1 MNAKLAAAVLLA
13 MLQYVNVSVGELD
26 YLPHGVE
33 VTARWLSALL
43 GTGLAAAIGAE
54 FMARRGGGNGGG

>member
-1 MNAKLAAAVLLA
+1 MNLKLAAAIALA
-13 MLQYVNVSVGELD
+13 MLQYVNASADGLD
-26 YLPHGVE
+26 YLPHDII

-54 FMARRGGGNGGG
+54 FMARRGGNGGG